1 MAVKIIFVALFFAAT
16 LLLGFLYQRKVRSM
30 EDFVLGGRSV
40 GPWLTA
46 FSYGTSYFSAVVF
59 IGYAGQFGWNFGISA
74 FWVGLANALLG
85 SLAAWAV
92 LGRRTRIMTQHL
104 GASTMPEFF
113 SKRYRSR
120 PLKLA
125 AALIIFIFL
134 VPYSASVYKG
144 LSGIF
149 SMAFGIDF
157 KYCIIGMAVLTGI
170 YVVLGGYMATVANNF
185 VQGIVMLAG
194 IVLVVAAVLNGGG
207 GFMEAIKSLSAVE
220 AAQGSAGEGMHGAY
234 VSLFGP
240 DPLGLLGVM
249 LLTSLGSWGLP
260 QMVHKFYT
268 IDSEKSIG
276 KGAVISTVFALVV
289 AGGSYFMG
297 GFGRLYVEAGA
308 DGAPSVGYDEIV
320 PQMLANVLPDI
331 LMGLVVVLVLSASM
345 STLSSLVISSASTL
359 TVDFIKGFLKPNL
372 RDKQQMLLTRLFC
385 VLFML
390 VSVLLALYP
399 GTLITN
405 LMAISWGALAGA
417 FLAPFLYGLY
427 WKKVTNAAVWISF
440 AAGIGFVL
448 CNMIFQFMSGT
459 GAGAVS
465 MLLTLALVPLV
476 SLITPRPDPRHTEE
490 CFACYEG
497 GGKAVDGKKI

>member
-1 MAVKIIFVALFFAAT
+1 
-16 LLLGFLYQRKVRSM
+16 
-30 EDFVLGGRSV
+30 
-40 GPWLTA
+40 
-46 FSYGTSYFSAVVF
+46 
-59 IGYAGQFGWNFGISA
+59 
-74 FWVGLANALLG
+74 
-85 SLAAWAV
+85 
-92 LGRRTRIMTQHL
+92 
-104 GASTMPEFF
+104 
-113 SKRYRSR
+113 
-120 PLKLA
+120 
-125 AALIIFIFL
+125 
-134 VPYSASVYKG
+134 
-144 LSGIF
+144 
-149 SMAFGIDF
+149 
-157 KYCIIGMAVLTGI
+157 
-170 YVVLGGYMATVANNF
+170 
-185 VQGIVMLAG
+185 
-194 IVLVVAAVLNGGG
+194 
-207 GFMEAIKSLSAVE
+207 
-220 AAQGSAGEGMHGAY
+220 
-234 VSLFGP
+234 
-240 DPLGLLGVM
+240 
-249 LLTSLGSWGLP
+249 
-260 QMVHKFYT
+260 
-268 IDSEKSIG
+268 
-276 KGAVISTVFALVV
+276 
-289 AGGSYFMG
+289 MG

-465 MLLTLALVPLV
+465 MLLTLVLVPLV
-476 SLITPRPDPRHTEE
+476 SLITPRPDPRHTDE

-497 GGKAVDGKKI
+497 GGKAVDGKEI